1 MCVFFFS
8 FSSFFA
14 IRHSC
19 SLTCWEMSSHIWSF
33 QGEYRGRNLER
44 RCSTGILI
52 WQAGKNMPPSAWA
65 LPQCPWRQRRHH
77 ENQFCSL
84 DQEVQAEPWAGGEG
98 KGSTPASAVLR
109 SGCWFASLL
118 SEALPKDTRPTKL
131 MSSPTSHRAGIWGL
145 LKHIKLGFFQVT
157 VT

>member
-1 MCVFFFS
+1 MWPVSICETSLGLIFSSKYVFVCLFFS
-8 FSSFFA
+8 SSSSSSLFA

-65 LPQCPWRQRRHH
+65 LPQCPWRQHRHH
-77 ENQFCSL
+77 GKSVLQFLSGGAGRALGWWGRKRVYTRFCCSQIWVL
-84 DQEVQAEPWAGGEG
+84 VCF
-98 KGSTPASAVLR
+98 SAL
-109 SGCWFASLL
+109 
-118 SEALPKDTRPTKL
+118 
-131 MSSPTSHRAGIWGL
+131 WGPP
-145 LKHIKLGFFQVT
+145 
-157 VT
+157 